1 MSITKQEL
9 VQKIETKFA
18 NCGFAF
24 TFQGTDDT
32 ESKYIHIVFTLSDK
46 YILQAQAD
54 TDHDD
59 KDDNRLI
66 YGLTVCNA
74 PKNPDWIHCCL
85 DIWNDAE
92 CLFFLEN
99 WTKYHEPKF
108 EETVARYNAVQ
119 FAIDALEEKQNEIRR
134 AFAKSVKNFN
144 QEELKDKSKD
154 KSDDDDE

>member
-108 EETVARYNAVQ
+108 EETVARHNAVQ

-134 AFAKSVKNFN
+134 AFAKNVKNFN

>member
-59 KDDNRLI
+59 DDDNRLI
-66 YGLTVCNA
+66 YGLAVCNA

-85 DIWNDAE
+85 DIWNDTE
-92 CLFFLEN
+92 CLDFLAN
-99 WTKYHEPKF
+99 WESHHKSEF
-108 EETVARYNAVQ
+108 EKTVARHNAVQ
-119 FAIDALEEKQNEIRR
+119 FAIDALEEKQNELRR
-134 AFAKSVKNFN
+134 AFARSVREYRNPEPDID
-144 QEELKDKSKD
+144 EE
-154 KSDDDDE
+154 DD